1 MLPSG
6 LNANATRRWRAGIG
20 KIALILPEATSHSR
34 TSLRRGFQEPTAR
47 VDESGLNASGVELR
61 KSNAARPLEPCEISP
76 LHSFRVTCSP
86 PVTPELESAPQPRG
100 TAGNGNNRLK
110 DD

>member
-47 VDESGLNASGVELR
+47 VDESGLNASGVELWFSCCGMR
-61 KSNAARPLEPCEISP
+61 RTTWRFEASIS
-76 LHSFRVTCSP
+76 
-86 PVTPELESAPQPRG
+86 
-100 TAGNGNNRLK
+100 
-110 DD
+110 